1 MKVVAIVALGSALIG
16 LLGCGRGE
24 FAVFPIDMAG
34 TAAMSPQLFQIGID
48 RLDCADEAAV
58 GDTLSL
64 RFWGLVGSDGCH
76 EFAHFITERDSHR
89 LDVTVMGVVQPL
101 GGCPEVM
108 VMLGG
113 EELQVYPLYKG
124 DLTVV
129 VHQPGGSVLVDTVRV
144 SEISMGGARAN

>member
-1 MKVVAIVALGSALIG
+1 MRVVATITLCCALIG
-16 LLGCGRGE
+16 VLGCSGGE
-24 FAVFPIDMAG
+24 FEVFPIDMAG
-34 TAAMSPQLFQIGID
+34 TAAMSPRLFHIGID
-48 RLDCADEAAV
+48 RLDCANEAVV

-76 EFAHFITERDSHR
+76 EFAHFITEREPHR
-89 LDVTVMGVVQPL
+89 LDVTVMGVVQSL

-113 EELQVYPLYKG
+113 EELQVHPLHEG
-124 DLTVV
+124 DLEVV

-144 SEISMGGARAN
+144 SEPSVGGARAN